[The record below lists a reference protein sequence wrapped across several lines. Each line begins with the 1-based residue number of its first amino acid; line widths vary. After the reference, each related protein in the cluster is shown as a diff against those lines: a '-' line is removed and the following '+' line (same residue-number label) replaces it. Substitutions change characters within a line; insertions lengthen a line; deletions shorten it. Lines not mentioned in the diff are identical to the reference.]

1 MLVGRDGQEI
11 EGECGRR
18 LVGVIDEVGG
28 VGGGKEEGE
37 GEGEGDGEGLREKR
51 GTGLRGG
58 GGWEDG
64 DGKGERWFGGEMG
77 EESMISV

>member
-37 GEGEGDGEGLREKR
+37 GEGDGEGLREKR
-51 GTGLRGG
+51 GSGLRGG

-64 DGKGERWFGGEMG
+64 DGKGERWVGGEVG
-77 EESMISV
+77 EESMVSV

>member
-18 LVGVIDEVGG
+18 LAGVIDEVGG
-28 VGGGKEEGE
+28 VEGGNGE
-37 GEGEGDGEGLREKR
+37 GEGLGEKR
-51 GTGLRGG
+51 RDGLRGG

-64 DGKGERWFGGEMG
+64 GGKGERWVGGELG
-77 EESMISV
+77 EERMVSV